1 VPFSFQISKRV
12 FEVMRNEFSNEV
24 SLSKEVEIRV
34 VDASKENSEREDGLS
49 SGGSLGKIEVSNRLV
64 SEEDRNKSIPFELY
78 KRRTTVVVRR
88 ESFLNVVCDALTE
101 YKYVGPNQREDLVLA
116 CR

>member
-1 VPFSFQISKRV
+1 
-12 FEVMRNEFSNEV
+12 MRNEFSNEV

-88 ESFLNVVCDALTE
+88 ESFLNVVCDARLNISMWGLTRGRTWFWHAG
-101 YKYVGPNQREDLVLA
+101 KV
-116 CR
+116 

>member
-1 VPFSFQISKRV
+1 
-12 FEVMRNEFSNEV
+12 MRTEFSNEV
-24 SLSKEVEIRV
+24 SLSEEVEIRV
-34 VDASKENSEREDGLS
+34 VDASKENPEREDGLS
-49 SGGSLGKIEVSNRLV
+49 RGGSLGKIEASNRLV